1 MNELIDI
8 SDVLKSDIILKKDDI
23 RYITC
28 QIYGKK
34 YKIVDDIMHMSS
46 VYRHSDYRVMLSE
59 ILDIIN
65 KYENI
70 GDKYMYQIDI
80 LNNSQYSKINTTL
93 TNSRDVFV
101 LTGKRFHEIFDVP
114 ILKTGDNVV
123 DTIGYKIRHI
133 VFTNDFVLKHE
144 IRNTKYTRDF
154 LKKYYGKDFYNKYND
169 YLDIQ
174 EKKID

>member
-23 RYITC
+23 RNITC
-28 QIYGKK
+28 TIFGKK

-46 VYRHSDYRVMLSE
+46 VYRHPNYRVMLTE
-59 ILDIIN
+59 ILDIIS

-70 GDKYMYQIDI
+70 SDKYYYQIDI

-93 TNSRDVFV
+93 AASGDIYV
-101 LTGKRFHEIFDVP
+101 LTGKRFYDIFDVP
-114 ILKTGDNVV
+114 LLVTGDDAV
-123 DTIGYKIRHI
+123 DTNGYKHRHV
-133 VFTNDFVLKHE
+133 VFTKEFILKHE

-154 LKKYYGKDFYNKYND
+154 LKVYYGRDFYTKYND
-169 YLDIQ
+169 YLDLL
-174 EKKID
+174 EKK